1 MESIARQLR
10 ELAVRVRSS
19 TTPVRVEAGPAGEG
33 TSVLAPVHQEIA
45 AALAITR
52 PES

>member
-1 MESIARQLR
+1 METIAHQLR

-19 TTPVRVEAGPAGEG
+19 STPVRVDAGPAGG
-33 TSVLAPVHQEIA
+33 ATSVLAPVHQEIA